1 MGRIYKTAV
10 EVFAWLGCLSDL
22 PFGSGVHTAV
32 YQLEAL
38 TEYKDP
44 KVWEERILRY
54 GLHNFVHLFTLQ
66 YWQRMWIL
74 QEIGLA
80 SKITLLFDTMSADW
94 AGFEHLRHTL
104 HWTKHLEFYTS
115 VWVRKETSTFWGLL
129 IASQVF
135 RLAFHRLDAS
145 SNTLE
150 ELIYTGQF
158 SVCADPRDKVYAVL
172 GLATDCQNGELEIDY
187 SKSLFEVYSDVMNFC
202 RKTYRDTKQSER
214 LLRLS
219 TILQASFDRAG
230 ELNDG
235 AEAWLACSNVPTKT
249 NLFKLRGLRTG
260 IIAQLRAPV
269 HSGTLLNKVSRRP
282 PHLGMSPDPL
292 SKQLLELSKAYPITS
307 KSSFA
312 TQVSFPFKLR
322 PLPENDTTKQSKIF
336 RPSKN
341 ETIHTCLP
349 FTTDDNRTGYA
360 PPNAQLRDTICQF
373 PDSEIV
379 AVLREQQDGR
389 YEIIG
394 RAFVENAS
402 SSGFGPVVGGFW
414 REIGFE
420 VDVVTL
426 QQLTAATDPVLIMP
440 GRPLTSRQW

>member
-22 PFGSGVHTAV
+22 PFGSRVHTAIH
-32 YQLEAL
+32 QLEAL

-80 SKITLLFDTMSADW
+80 SQITLLFDTMSADW
-94 AGFEHLRHTL
+94 AGFEHLRNTL
-104 HWTKHLEFYTS
+104 HWTKHLESYTS

-129 IASQVF
+129 IASQAF

-187 SKSLFEVYSDVMNFC
+187 SKSLFEVYADVMNFC
-202 RKTYRDTKQSER
+202 RKTYRHTKQSET

-219 TILQASFDRAG
+219 TILQASFDRAA

-235 AEAWLACSNVPTKT
+235 AEKWLACSNAPTK
-249 NLFKLRGLRTG
+249 NSVFNLRGLRTG
-260 IIAQLRAPV
+260 IVAQLRAPI
-269 HSGTLLNKVSRRP
+269 HSGTLLDKVSRRP
-282 PHLGMSPDPL
+282 PHLGMLPDLL

-312 TQVSFPFKLR
+312 TRISFPFNLR
-322 PLPENDTTKQSKIF
+322 PLSENNNTKQSEIY
-336 RPSKN
+336 RPGRD

-349 FTTDDNRTGYA
+349 FTADDNRTGYV
-360 PPNAQLRDTICQF
+360 PTNAQIGDTICQF
-373 PDSEIV
+373 PNSEIAV
-379 AVLREQQDGR
+379 VLRELQDGR
-389 YEIIG
+389 YDIIG

-402 SSGFGPVVGGFW
+402 SSLGPIVGYFPT
-414 REIGFE
+414 EIGFE
-420 VDVVTL
+420 VDVITL

>member
-1 MGRIYKTAV
+1 
-10 EVFAWLGCLSDL
+10 
-22 PFGSGVHTAV
+22 
-32 YQLEAL
+32 
-38 TEYKDP
+38 
-44 KVWEERILRY
+44 
-54 GLHNFVHLFTLQ
+54 
-66 YWQRMWIL
+66 MWIL

-94 AGFEHLRHTL
+94 AGFEHLRNTL
-104 HWTKHLEFYTS
+104 HWTKHLESYTS
-115 VWVRKETSTFWGLL
+115 VWVRKETSRFWGLL
-129 IASQVF
+129 IASQAF

-187 SKSLFEVYSDVMNFC
+187 SKSMFEVYSDVMNFC
-202 RKTYRDTKQSER
+202 RKTYGDTKQSER

-219 TILQASFDRAG
+219 TILQASFDRAA

-235 AEAWLACSNVPTKT
+235 AEAWLTCSNVPTE
-249 NLFKLRGLRTG
+249 NSMFKLRGLKTG

-269 HSGTLLNKVSRRP
+269 HSGTLLAKVSRRP

-292 SKQLLELSKAYPITS
+292 SKQLLDLSKVYPIAS
-307 KSSFA
+307 KTSFA
-312 TQVSFPFKLR
+312 TQASFPLNLHS
-322 PLPENDTTKQSKIF
+322 PPEHYNTTKQTKIY

-349 FTTDDNRTGYA
+349 FTTSDNLTGYV
-360 PPNAQLRDTICQF
+360 PPNAQLKDTICQF
-373 PDSEIV
+373 PDSEIAV
-379 AVLREQQDGR
+379 VLRELQDGR

-394 RAFVENAS
+394 RAFVENANVNA
-402 SSGFGPVVGGFW
+402 SSGLGPVVGGFG

-420 VDVVTL
+420 VDVVAL